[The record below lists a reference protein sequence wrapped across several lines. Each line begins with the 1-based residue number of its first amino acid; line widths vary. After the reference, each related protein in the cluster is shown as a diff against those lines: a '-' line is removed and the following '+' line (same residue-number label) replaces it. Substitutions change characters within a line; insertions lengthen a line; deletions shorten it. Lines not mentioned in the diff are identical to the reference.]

1 MSALDMLKLNPEVD
15 VEEDRDTLGGGAPLS
30 TNIYAAVCE
39 HMYLDQTAS
48 GAVMAYGNFLVD
60 GKSVRFSECI
70 MSKKS
75 GTLKATYTD
84 RQSGKEKPLPGYS
97 KVVHLAQAIG
107 LNITDLSALTAEP
120 KLLKLWDNEKKA
132 ETPQEKNVITD
143 FSGAK
148 LQIALYHVIETKMA
162 KDGQGNYTVPTAE
175 ERSFNEIVKWFNE
188 DGQTIDEMKGN
199 KPAEFREKWIETHAD
214 KVKDKRAKGA
224 PKAGAPAAG
233 GTETP
238 KLKFD

>member
-15 VEEDRDTLGGGAPLS
+15 VEDDRDTLGGNAPLP
-30 TNIYAAVCE
+30 TNIYDAVCE

-48 GAVMAYGNFLVD
+48 GAVMAYGNFLVN
-60 GKSVRFSECI
+60 GKGIRFSECI

-84 RQSGKEKPLPGYS
+84 KKSGKEKPLPGYS

-107 LNITDLSALTAEP
+107 LKITDLSALTAEP

-162 KDGQGNYTVPTAE
+162 KDGQGKYTVPTAE
-175 ERSFNEIVKWFNE
+175 ERTFNEIVKWFNE

-199 KPAEFREKWIETHAD
+199 KPADFREKWIETYAD
-214 KVKDKRAKGA
+214 KVKDKRVKGA

-233 GTETP
+233 GTEAP